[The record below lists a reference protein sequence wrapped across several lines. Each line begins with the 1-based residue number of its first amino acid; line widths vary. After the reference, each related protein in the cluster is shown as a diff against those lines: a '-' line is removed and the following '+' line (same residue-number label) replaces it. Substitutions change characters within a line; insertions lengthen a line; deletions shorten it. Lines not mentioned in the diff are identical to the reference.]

1 MAKNETRR
9 MKPSDVA
16 EDLEVFAALKAIAGY
31 APANPAFTV
40 AVIQAVFDELQ
51 AAQEAATQAWAAY
64 QAARDNLVA
73 LQWAAHNKVLGAKD
87 QVQAQFG
94 PNSNEIQSMKR
105 KKKTEYKPRG
115 SSSKKSGEK

>member
-1 MAKNETRR
+1 MAKNETQYLR
-9 MKPSDVA
+9 PAQLA

-40 AVIQAVFDELQ
+40 TVIQAVFDELQ
-51 AAQEAATQAWAAY
+51 AAQEAAAQAAAAY
-64 QAARDNLVA
+64 ETARDNLVA

-94 PNSNEIQSMKR
+94 PNSNQIQSMKR

-115 SSSKKSGEK
+115 SSKKSGEK